1 MIAGVGVDLVRIER
15 IQAAIARFG
24 ERFLN
29 RCFTVGERAA
39 CADAPA
45 RLAARFAAKEAV
57 AKSLGTGLRGMTWR
71 EIEVV
76 TDASGKPQVSLHGGA
91 AARAQALGVTGWE
104 ISLSHEGEYAVAFV
118 TASKTGATSAAG
130 EGQR

>member
-15 IQAAIARFG
+15 IQTAVARFG

-29 RCFTVGERAA
+29 RCFTTGERAA

-76 TDASGKPQVSLHGGA
+76 TDASGKPQVSLRGGA
-91 AARAQALGVTGWE
+91 AARAQALGITGWE
-104 ISLSHEGEYAVAFV
+104 ISLSHDGEYAVAFV
-118 TASKTGATSAAG
+118 TASKAGATPVAG
-130 EGQR
+130 EGQQ